1 LRLRDDGAQKVI
13 SWKNSF
19 NRLSEEYGITKK
31 KKQALDNL
39 YEKGKI
45 SQSTHDSFNTEIAAA
60 VVEIEKQQ
68 QALLEKMQAKTEE
81 LHSQIKTLE
90 ILLTNYEIQHV
101 TGEIDENTYELEINM
116 LGNGLELAKRELETI
131 QGAVN
136 QLCSPVTVTTPAI
149 EIATSPIIETPA
161 APIAETVEI
170 PAASI
175 EVAPEI
181 ALPEPIIQESI
192 AAPVIEEAPIMEQT
206 AEIAETVEEVAEAV
220 IFEET
225 PIEETK
231 IDKSSL
237 GDFEVA
243 QPEAIQKDLTQVIE
257 EVAPENP
264 SMEAPLEAP
273 DAIQQEIPAETQPQP
288 IHAKETLQEAY
299 SNSTEEN
306 EQ

>member
-175 EVAPEI
+175 EVAPE
-181 ALPEPIIQESI
+181 ESI